1 MKTKF
6 TFKQFI
12 VPHLTKKL
20 ILMLCATL
28 GMGFFLSLL
37 IEVGWGTD
45 PCSFLNLNVCRTIHW
60 TLGTWQMTFNLVL
73 FILVFFFAPQ
83 TIGFGTFA
91 NMFLIGYTTDFFSWI
106 WKISKVHDFI
116 QDGNFLVHLGFFSLA
131 IIFFIIS
138 ASIYMNSKLGLG
150 SYDAVV
156 IIISERLKKVPF
168 FVIRMCYDFSAV
180 FIGFIASRFNPNGMQ
195 GSIIGSLIMSFL
207 LGPTITLVGRI
218 MNKLFFKDDSD
229 SDKISA
235 DDSDDENSGADYEED
250 LIK

>member
-1 MKTKF
+1 MKSKF
-6 TFKQFI
+6 TFKQFL
-12 VPHLTKKL
+12 VAHLWKKL

-60 TLGTWQMTFNLVL
+60 TLGTWQMTFNLIL

-83 TIGFGTFA
+83 TIGFGTLA

-106 WKISKVHDFI
+106 WKITNLHNFI
-116 QDGNFLVHLGFFSLA
+116 QEGNFLVHLGFFAFA

-156 IIISERLKKVPF
+156 IIISERVKKVPF
-168 FVIRMCYDFSAV
+168 FVVRMCYDFSAV
-180 FIGFIASRFNPNGMQ
+180 LIGFIASRFNPNGMQ

-207 LGPTITLVGRI
+207 LGPTITLVGKI
-218 MNKLFFKDDSD
+218 MNKLFFKDDSEEN
-229 SDKISA
+229 SA
-235 DDSDDENSGADYEED
+235 DNNDYEKD

>member
-1 MKTKF
+1 
-6 TFKQFI
+6 
-12 VPHLTKKL
+12 
-20 ILMLCATL
+20 
-28 GMGFFLSLL
+28 
-37 IEVGWGTD
+37 
-45 PCSFLNLNVCRTIHW
+45 
-60 TLGTWQMTFNLVL
+60 
-73 FILVFFFAPQ
+73 
-83 TIGFGTFA
+83 
-91 NMFLIGYTTDFFSWI
+91 MFLIGYTTDFFSWI
-106 WKISKVHDFI
+106 WKITKVHNFI

-180 FIGFIASRFNPNGMQ
+180 LIGFIASRFNPNGMQ

-229 SDKISA
+229 ISDKI
-235 DDSDDENSGADYEED
+235 SDDENSNDKNSSTDYEED

>member
-28 GMGFFLSLL
+28 GMGFFLSIL

-116 QDGNFLVHLGFFSLA
+116 QDGNFLIHLGFFSLA

-180 FIGFIASRFNPNGMQ
+180 LIGFIASRFNPNGMQ